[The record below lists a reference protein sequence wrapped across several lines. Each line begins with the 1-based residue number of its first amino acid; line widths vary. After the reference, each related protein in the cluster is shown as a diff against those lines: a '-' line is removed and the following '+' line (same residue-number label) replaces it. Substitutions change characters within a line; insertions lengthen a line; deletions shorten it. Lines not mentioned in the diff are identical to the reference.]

1 MEESVSFILFLFF
14 AFVFA
19 AVYSI
24 LFVVPF
30 VADEGLKAY
39 TSASILD
46 NHQHHNEDD
55 DPLCDDMSPMSIAL
69 DDDTLCFRSADAR
82 SVLFVVIS
90 SRSQT
95 CLPHIMGVWKDRQLR
110 KRISLQIQMLSGSEA
125 MKMVCWRVSTDQ
137 KYFIV
142 SITWIKVS

>member
-1 MEESVSFILFLFF
+1 MKRGLLTTIVEESVSFILFLFF

-69 DDDTLCFRSADAR
+69 DDDTLCF
-82 SVLFVVIS
+82 
-90 SRSQT
+90 
-95 CLPHIMGVWKDRQLR
+95 
-110 KRISLQIQMLSGSEA
+110 
-125 MKMVCWRVSTDQ
+125 
-137 KYFIV
+137 
-142 SITWIKVS
+142 